1 MTILKSL
8 KVESDKD
15 YSKEL
20 GLVWQKISDKK
31 LIPECCKSCLE
42 KRVEENVKI
51 LCGFKISMKST

>member
-42 KRVEENVKI
+42 KRVERKCENLMWV
-51 LCGFKISMKST
+51 